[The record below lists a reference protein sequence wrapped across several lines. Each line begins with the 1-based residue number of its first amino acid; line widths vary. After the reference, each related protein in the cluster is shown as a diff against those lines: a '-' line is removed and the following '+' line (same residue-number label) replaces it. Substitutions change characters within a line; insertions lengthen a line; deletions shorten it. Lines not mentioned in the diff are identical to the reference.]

1 MLSYLTTTVLC
12 AHGLAINQ
20 LKREG
25 QYNSKV
31 QYDICLGVLRIQTL
45 QNKVI
50 IIIFIDIV
58 CNIEYNAGIN
68 SNKST

>member
-1 MLSYLTTTVLC
+1 MLASI
-12 AHGLAINQ
+12 AINQ

-50 IIIFIDIV
+50 IFIFVDIV
-58 CNIEYNAGIN
+58 CNVIVICTQTTFERTKI
-68 SNKST
+68 

>member
-1 MLSYLTTTVLC
+1 MLASI
-12 AHGLAINQ
+12 AINQ

-50 IIIFIDIV
+50 IFIFVDIV
-58 CNIEYNAGIN
+58 CNVSVICTQTTFERTKI
-68 SNKST
+68 

>member
-1 MLSYLTTTVLC
+1 MLASI
-12 AHGLAINQ
+12 AINQ

-50 IIIFIDIV
+50 IFIFIDIV
-58 CNIEYNAGIN
+58 CNVIVICTQTTFERTKI
-68 SNKST
+68 